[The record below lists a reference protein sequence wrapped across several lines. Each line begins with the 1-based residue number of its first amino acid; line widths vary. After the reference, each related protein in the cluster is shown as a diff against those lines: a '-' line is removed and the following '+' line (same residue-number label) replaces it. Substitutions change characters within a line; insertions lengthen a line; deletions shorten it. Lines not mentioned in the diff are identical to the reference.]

1 MVRRSK
7 RLFNCVSTDQALE
20 QTVNREAQS
29 QGGAIGFTKRKG
41 ALLRWLMTR
50 HITGSYSE
58 AMKEMCTTAARA
70 DDHEEIRSSRLA
82 RDVTDV
88 DKISDALISQFQNPF
103 HQYKVPWSTLSL
115 VT

>member
-1 MVRRSK
+1 M
-7 RLFNCVSTDQALE
+7 C
-20 QTVNREAQS
+20 
-29 QGGAIGFTKRKG
+29 
-41 ALLRWLMTR
+41 WLMTR

-82 RDVTDV
+82 KDVTDV

-103 HQYKVPWSTLSL
+103 DLETVPSALVNINISKVVQLI
-115 VT
+115 V